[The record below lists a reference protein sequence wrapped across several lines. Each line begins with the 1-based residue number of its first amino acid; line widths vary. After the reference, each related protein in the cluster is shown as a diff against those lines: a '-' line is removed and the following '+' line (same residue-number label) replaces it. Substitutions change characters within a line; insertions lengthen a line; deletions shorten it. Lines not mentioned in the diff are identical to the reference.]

1 MLQNRFF
8 RYLLV
13 VILIGFLVAI
23 RTFES
28 VLFYDPF
35 IAYFKSEF
43 HNQLYPKYDALK
55 LFLNI
60 GTRYLINSMVSL
72 GIIYVIFTDSS
83 KVKMSSVLLSLFF
96 LILMGLI
103 IVLLCFFTEKQAMI
117 LFYVRR
123 FLIQPIFLLLFIPA
137 FYYQQRNYK

>member
-8 RYLLV
+8 RYLVV

-23 RTFES
+23 RAFEGA
-28 VLFYDPF
+28 LFYDPF

-43 HNQLYPKYDALK
+43 HNQLYPEYDALK
-55 LFLNI
+55 LFLNV
-60 GTRYLINSMVSL
+60 GTRYLINSMGSL
-72 GIIYVIFTDSS
+72 GIIFLIFRDFS
-83 KVKMSSVLLSLFF
+83 KVKLSIILLSLFF
-96 LILMGLI
+96 IILIGLMV
-103 IVLLCFFTEKQAMI
+103 VLLCFFTEKQAMA

-137 FYYQQRNYK
+137 FYYQQRNHK

>member
-1 MLQNRFF
+1 MLQNRFLK
-8 RYLLV
+8 YLFV
-13 VILIGFLVAI
+13 VILIGLLVTVRAL
-23 RTFES
+23 ED

-35 IAYFKSEF
+35 INYFKSEF
-43 HNQLYPKYDALK
+43 YNQLYPKYNAVK

-60 GTRYLINSMVSL
+60 GIRYLINSTITL
-72 GIIYVIFTDSS
+72 GIIYLIFEDFS
-83 KVKMSSVLLSLFF
+83 KVKFSSILLGLFF
-96 LILMGLI
+96 LILIGMM
-103 IVLLCFFTEKQAMI
+103 VLLLIFFTEKQVMI